1 MEMGGA
7 VFTLSSSAGIHP
19 FIDRPPG
26 GASSRP
32 LVARCEIGAT
42 TIDGRRAF
50 IENLTMP
57 QVWID
62 IEDNDNCGYF
72 PMQTFEARGVERVA
86 SSVVLESVTNVE
98 GRCEIVGW
106 SDEGRC
112 DVRVIQVGD
121 SGAGESILVYGDNHG
136 IRLRPSNSE
145 GEWMLGAPHEFGEPY
160 MLLPAGTVVEF
171 IGLRP
176 D

>member
-1 MEMGGA
+1 
-7 VFTLSSSAGIHP
+7 
-19 FIDRPPG
+19 
-26 GASSRP
+26 
-32 LVARCEIGAT
+32 
-42 TIDGRRAF
+42 
-50 IENLTMP
+50 MP

-136 IRLRPSNSE
+136 IRLRPSDGT
-145 GEWMLGAPHEFGEPY
+145 GEWMLESPQEFGEPY
-160 MLLPAGTVVEF
+160 MLLPAGTEVEF

-176 D
+176 N